1 MKFFLTALGAAALG
15 WPVALAAAGTEAE
28 APAPAQVDA
37 SPVQAGSAGSPGSA
51 TGFSAAPQAVL
62 ISGEFAEHSQREL
75 VWRGLAAL
83 YPEKVLTAPPVTFTG
98 HSPAPPLQAELPR
111 GVTYLRLYDPA
122 LAVEALEAV
131 KNPQKL
137 ILDLRYCATPAPASF
152 VTLVEELG
160 QQHPLIVLVN
170 GRTAGQLEVQL
181 ADLQAAKKILTVGT
195 PTAGQTGTY
204 APVPGLDGFYVLKEE
219 TLTADGNSLLGK
231 GLTPSVAV
239 ETTPQADYLAYNLV
253 ERGTAV
259 TAVLQMQAA
268 APPAPVPPLDED
280 ATGANEE
287 KSPAPAT
294 DRPLDAILQRGLD
307 VIVALQVMGLLP
319 PS

>member
-1 MKFFLTALGAAALG
+1 MRFLLTALGAAALG
-15 WPVALAAAGTEAE
+15 WPGALAATGTEAT
-28 APAPAQVDA
+28 ASAPAQMLAA
-37 SPVQAGSAGSPGSA
+37 SSPGS
-51 TGFSAAPQAVL
+51 TTDFSVAAQAVQ
-62 ISGEFAEHSQREL
+62 IPGEFAEHSQREL
-75 VWRGLAAL
+75 VWRGLASL
-83 YPEKVLTAPPVTFTG
+83 YPEKVLTAPPVVFTG
-98 HSPAPPLQAELPR
+98 HSPAPPLEAELPR

-131 KNPQKL
+131 QNPQKL

-160 QQHPLIVLVN
+160 QTHPLIVLVN
-170 GRTAGQLEVQL
+170 RRTAGQLEVQL

-195 PTAGQTGTY
+195 PTAGQTGQY
-204 APVPGLDGFYVLKEE
+204 MPIPGLEGFYVLTEE

-239 ETTPQADYLAYNLV
+239 DTTPQADYLAYNLV
-253 ERGTAV
+253 ERGTSVA
-259 TAVLQMQAA
+259 AVLQMQVA
-268 APPAPVPPLDED
+268 AP
-280 ATGANEE
+280 T
-287 KSPAPAT
+287 APAT
-294 DRPLDAILQRGLD
+294 TPNDAATGVNEQKSSATTADLPLDATLQRGID